1 MTKLNVMA
9 GLLAAALVVPSSFAQ
24 STDDVSKDL
33 RELKARVAALEVEN
47 SALKG
52 ANDGALLESQ
62 INALASNVAVGTAAP
77 KVTFSGE
84 MRHRYLNTNA
94 SGTRVWGIDNLARIG
109 FGYDVGS
116 GISFKVSAQE
126 TFDLGA
132 NSTLNPTL
140 YEAYSTWCNF
150 LGVNGLCAKIGRQE
164 LSVGN
169 QFVYGVDDWNAGTT
183 SDLMNFGYSTE
194 SFSANLVYDLNT
206 GTGADHD
213 QNYILL
219 VAIKAIKDMTIEAF
233 YSSSDDNI
241 VPDTGLDRFGAH
253 FAAAFGGLG
262 VDANLDVQELTAGA
276 KDNASALEVNF
287 DYDLNKDLGLFLRWA
302 CAEENYSF
310 TGNRHSNTGYRA
322 RFGLADWYNFSD
334 SRNLQVGG
342 SMACGSGWT
351 AGATLGLFM
360 ADTDSSNTGSEVDL
374 WAEHACADNATLGA
388 GLGFVSPD
396 VGANSTV
403 LFVQARIE
411 F

>member
-94 SGTRVWGIDNLARIG
+94 SGTRVWGIENLARIG

-116 GISFKVSAQE
+116 GISFKVTAQE
-126 TFDLGA
+126 TFDLGTNA
-132 NSTLNPTL
+132 ALNPTL

-169 QFVYGVDDWNAGTT
+169 QFAFGVNDWDAGT
-183 SDLMNFGYSTE
+183 SQDLINFGYCTE

-213 QNYILL
+213 QNYILF
-219 VAIKAIKDMTIEAF
+219 VALKAIKDMTIEGY

-241 VPDTGLDRFGAH
+241 PADTGLDRFGGH

-262 VDANLDVQELTAGA
+262 VDANFDVQELPAGA

-287 DYDLNKDLGLFLRWA
+287 DYDLNKDLGLFLRYA
-302 CAEENYSF
+302 CAEESYVF

-322 RFGLADWYNFSD
+322 RFGLADWYSLSD
-334 SRNLQVGG
+334 SRSLQVGG
-342 SMACGSGWT
+342 NMACGSGWT
-351 AGATLGLFM
+351 AGATVGLFL

-396 VGANSTV
+396 VGDNFTV
-403 LFVQARIE
+403 LYVQARIA